1 MLHLLPSNFR
11 EPDPPVPFRYLR
23 DGDAFSIRPEK
34 RGGNLYWFLR
44 KMRAG
49 KTAVVYLGPAG
60 SLTRELVDNAVL
72 HVSTELQGEWN
83 RRKQV
88 NPAELDRK
96 WAETAVEGELDR
108 IIGLIGDHPHKP
120 DSEYW
125 KCVLRI
131 AGVVKGSGKAHLRP
145 SEILVKLLR
154 FTPHDMKWK
163 LANREKDITYLWGRA
178 MNRAPA
184 RYRDEKTN

>member
-1 MLHLLPSNFR
+1 MHTITITPEQANGRFEPARGRYRPMVGTNGRFLLRVTDNR
-11 EPDPPVPFRYLR
+11 IVTQKHDQLTDIEL
-23 DGDAFSIRPEK
+23 AA
-34 RGGNLYWFLR
+34 LR
-44 KMRAG
+44 KAW
-49 KTAVVYLGPAG
+49 KTAVNG
-60 SLTRELVDNAVL
+60 
-72 HVSTELQGEWN
+72 
-83 RRKQV
+83 RKQV

-108 IIGLIGDHPHKP
+108 IIGLHGDHPHKP

-125 KCVLRI
+125 KCLLRI
-131 AGVVKGSGKAHLRP
+131 AGVVKGAGKATIRP

-163 LANREKDITYLWGRA
+163 LANRERDITYLWGRA